1 MHKKLKKL
9 LKEAEEIL
17 GKEFTEITE
26 VDENVVIAKRVDQ
39 KGKRKFQTTV
49 ILDKSKH
56 QRNISITPIK

>member
-9 LKEAEEIL
+9 LKEAEEML
-17 GKEFTEITE
+17 GKEFTEIIE
-26 VDENVVIAKRVDQ
+26 VNENKVIGKRIDK

-56 QRNISITPIK
+56 QRNISIIPIK